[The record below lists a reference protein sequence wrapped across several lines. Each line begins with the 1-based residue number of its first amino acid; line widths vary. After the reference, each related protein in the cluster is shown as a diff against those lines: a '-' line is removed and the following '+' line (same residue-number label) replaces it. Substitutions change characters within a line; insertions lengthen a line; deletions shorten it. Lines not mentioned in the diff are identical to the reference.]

1 MLDTIIR
8 CLTTCTSIGQLLSV
22 ILIGNERMTK
32 EWQALRKRILITI
45 TLWTLGMIFTTFA
58 MLALVVLVLQLFWA
72 DYPVI
77 TLIALSL
84 SLTTVGAAFLYQSLD

>member
-45 TLWTLGMIFTTFA
+45 TLWTLGMIFICFA
-58 MLALVVLVLQLFWA
+58 VLALVVLTLHLFWA
-72 DYPVI
+72 DYPAI
-77 TLIALSL
+77 TLGALILSL
-84 SLTTVGAAFLYQSLD
+84 ATLGGAFLYQTLD